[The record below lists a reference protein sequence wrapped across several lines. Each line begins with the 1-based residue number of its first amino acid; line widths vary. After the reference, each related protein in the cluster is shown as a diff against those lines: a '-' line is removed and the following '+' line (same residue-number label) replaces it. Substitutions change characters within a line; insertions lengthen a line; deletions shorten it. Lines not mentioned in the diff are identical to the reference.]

1 MARIAYILP
10 ALALGLQLAAQGA
23 PAGEGAKGRP
33 DSVATP
39 ALSANQG
46 INPDDLI
53 AVRATPYHPT
63 LLRDPFSTPTDAEQT
78 NKGDLVDDI
87 GVKGIVIAN
96 KKILAVVTDARGSIR
111 QLPIGY
117 RFRDG
122 ELVAINDKSVTF
134 HQWDPSSTNSKIF
147 RTVVKTFKR
156 EEGKR

>member
-1 MARIAYILP
+1 MARIAYILT
-10 ALALGLQLAAQGA
+10 ALALGLQLGAQGA
-23 PAGEGAKGRP
+23 PAGGGAKGRT
-33 DSVATP
+33 DAVATP

-46 INPDDLI
+46 INPDDLM
-53 AVRATPYHPT
+53 AVRATPYRPT
-63 LLRDPFSTPTDAEQT
+63 LLRDPFSAPTDAEQT

-87 GVKGIVIAN
+87 GVKGIVSSN
-96 KKILAVVTDARGSIR
+96 GKIYAVVTDARGSVR
-111 QLPIGY
+111 TLPIGF

-134 HQWDPSSTNSKIF
+134 HQWDPSSTNTKIF

>member
-1 MARIAYILP
+1 MARIAYIIP
-10 ALALGLQLAAQGA
+10 ALAVGLQLGAQGA
-23 PAGEGAKGRP
+23 EAPKGRN

-39 ALSANQG
+39 SLSANQG

-63 LLRDPFSTPTDAEQT
+63 LQRDPFAAPTDAEQT

-87 GVKGIVIAN
+87 GVKGMVVSN
-96 KKILAVVTDARGSIR
+96 GKLLAVVTDARGNVR
-111 QLPIGY
+111 TLPMGF

-122 ELVAINDKSVTF
+122 ELVGITDKSITF
-134 HQWDPSSTNSKIF
+134 HQWDPSSTNTKIF

>member
-10 ALALGLQLAAQGA
+10 ALALGLQLCAQGA

-33 DSVATP
+33 NTVATP
-39 ALSANQG
+39 ALSADQG

-53 AVRATPYHPT
+53 AVRATPYRPK
-63 LLRDPFSTPTDAEQT
+63 LQRDPFTAPTDADQT
-78 NKGDLVDDI
+78 NKGDMVDDI
-87 GVKGIVIAN
+87 GVKGMVVSN
-96 KKILAVVTDARGSIR
+96 GKVMAVVTDARGSVR
-111 QLPIGY
+111 TLPIGHK
-117 RFRDG
+117 FRDG

-134 HQWDPSSTNSKIF
+134 HQWELSTTNTKIF

>member
-1 MARIAYILP
+1 MARIVYILP

-23 PAGEGAKGRP
+23 PAGDGAKGRA

-63 LLRDPFSTPTDAEQT
+63 LQRDPFSAPSDADQT
-78 NKGDLVDDI
+78 SKGDMVDDI
-87 GVKGIVIAN
+87 GVKGMVVSN
-96 KKILAVVTDARGSIR
+96 GKVLAVVTDARGNVR
-111 QLPIGY
+111 TLPIGY

-122 ELVAINDKSVTF
+122 ELVAVNDKSVTF
-134 HQWDPSSTNSKIF
+134 HQWDPSSSNSKIF

>member
-10 ALALGLQLAAQGA
+10 ALALGLQLGAQGA
-23 PAGEGAKGRP
+23 PEGAKGRT

-46 INPDDLI
+46 INPDELI
-53 AVRATPYHPT
+53 AVRATPYRPT
-63 LLRDPFSTPTDAEQT
+63 LQRDPFAAPTDAEQT

-87 GVKGIVIAN
+87 GVKGIVVSN
-96 KKILAVVTDARGSIR
+96 GKIFAVVTDARGNVR
-111 QLPIGY
+111 QLPIGF

-122 ELVAINDKSVTF
+122 ELVAVNDKSVTF
-134 HQWDPSSTNSKIF
+134 HQWDASTTNQKIF

>member
-10 ALALGLQLAAQGA
+10 ALALGLQLFAQGT
-23 PAGEGAKGRP
+23 PAKEGAKP
-33 DSVATP
+33 HAESVATP

-46 INPDDLI
+46 INPDELI
-53 AVRATPYHPT
+53 AVRATPYRPT
-63 LLRDPFSTPTDAEQT
+63 LQRDPFSAPTDAEQT

-87 GVKGIVIAN
+87 GVKGMVVSN
-96 KKILAVVTDARGSIR
+96 GKVLAVVTDARGNVRS
-111 QLPIGY
+111 LPIGY

-134 HQWDPSSTNSKIF
+134 HQWDASSTNTKIF